1 MRRSGEWT
9 PLARRWGGDGAVAD
23 LLLDNVEA
31 GHDRPTALFIRV
43 TERITGMALPDVVKV
58 TSYRHRSSAHPLPI
72 WFRRRCAAPRSEPW
86 PSASCSR
93 RAPRSST
100 RARSAFRR
108 ISRLR
113 PRYGGAQ
120 VAAAVDA
127 PQGGAVRAEAQAALV
142 FLDKLAVDPASVGA
156 QDAAAVVKAGV
167 PTGALEQAVRIAVL
181 FHVINRVMNGLGSTA
196 MPERQQRV
204 GVRLI
209 RLLGYRSRRCGCCPA
224 PGEPPI
230 RRQVPSRCDQGGP
243 HRGGR
248 YFESAAV
255 ARGRDGRS

>member
-1 MRRSGEWT
+1 MAERE
-9 PLARRWGGDGAVAD
+9 LFAAR
-23 LLLDNVEA
+23 
-31 GHDRPTALFIRV
+31 
-43 TERITGMALPDVVKV
+43 
-58 TSYRHRSSAHPLPI
+58 TSKLNTCPFCVSAHQPV
-72 WFRRRCAAPRSEPW
+72 AAS
-86 PSASCSR
+86 
-93 RAPRSST
+93 
-100 RARSAFRR
+100 
-108 ISRLR
+108 
-113 PRYGGAQ
+113 YGGAQ

-209 RLLGYRSRRCGCCPA
+209 RLLGYRTPPAVRLLSRAG
-224 PGEPPI
+224 
-230 RRQVPSRCDQGGP
+230 
-243 HRGGR
+243 
-248 YFESAAV
+248 
-255 ARGRDGRS
+255 